1 MSGQPVR
8 VLQTNP
14 RKFAGIGTC
23 LESTMSVAV
32 KTGASNLSV
41 SKIFRNGVKFLIFVY
56 LFSSS
61 NYPVTEKQLIVKS
74 TQ

>member
-1 MSGQPVR
+1 
-8 VLQTNP
+8 
-14 RKFAGIGTC
+14 
-23 LESTMSVAV
+23 MSVAV